1 MKTKNSKKENC
12 RVWRTIRGSFFMLE
26 GMGGKQNS
34 EALSARMLKQ
44 EDLDR

>member
-1 MKTKNSKKENC
+1 MKTKNSKEENC

-26 GMGGKQNS
+26 GMGGKKSS
-34 EALSARMLKQ
+34 EALTASAWKQ